1 MNSNIEDTP
10 EAVSDIARAE
20 KVSELEILQQSL
32 EEKKRLADDYYHQ
45 LLRLKADFENYRK
58 RAEKEKHNHLLW
70 GKEEILLKQIRLL
83 DVMEQAQATAVDGA
97 NLESIKT
104 GMNLIHQEFKKIL
117 SEEGVTEMEC
127 KGGAFDPT
135 LHEAVEQIENEQPE
149 GTIIEVIQK
158 GYQIGNR
165 MVRPARVK
173 VSKGKKANADN
184 CDK

>member
-32 EEKKRLADDYYHQ
+32 EEKKRLADGYYRQ
-45 LLRLKADFENYRK
+45 LLQLKADFENYRK

-83 DVMEQAQATAVDGA
+83 DVMEQARATAVDGA

-104 GMNLIHQEFKKIL
+104 GMNLILQEFKKIL
-117 SEEGVTEMEC
+117 SEEGVVEMEC
-127 KGGAFDPT
+127 RDVMFDPA
-135 LHEAVEQIENEQPE
+135 LHEAVEQIESGRPE

-173 VSKGKKANADN
+173 VSKAKKTAAGNG
-184 CDK
+184 DK